1 MKRMDPD
8 LPFYYSTSAH
18 SRFYIG
24 ELPDFNTKSTNPP
37 RPKRLP
43 RYELLGTNER
53 VTFAVRQ
60 SASIRAKF
68 HNLAI
73 DLPPPPGTYNQVLHE
88 HSYSN
93 QE

>member
-1 MKRMDPD
+1 MDPD

-24 ELPDFNTKSTNPP
+24 KLPDFDTKSTNPP
-37 RPKRLP
+37 RPKHLP

-53 VTFAVRQ
+53 VTFVVCQ
-60 SASIRAKF
+60 SASIYTKF
-68 HNLAI
+68 HNLVI
-73 DLPPPPGTYNQVLHE
+73 NLPLPPGTYNQVFHE
-88 HSYSN
+88 HSYAYSN

>member
-1 MKRMDPD
+1 MDPD

-37 RPKRLP
+37 R
-43 RYELLGTNER
+43 YELLGTNER
-53 VTFAVRQ
+53 VTFAVCQ